1 MKKLSILIILITIT
15 LSSCDQI
22 AAFFATLTANRT
34 EGSVEDEFT
43 FTVDTNDTIIGWYVD
58 DQSIPYSSRSAVS
71 ESFTFE
77 PGNHTITVET
87 ENVDPVSIEV
97 YVYEPQIIF
106 NVTLEEW
113 GGFVSVSYDHP
124 ILKYEMVQ
132 GNLYEISDSMANGLV
147 TVDDNGSIIS
157 VDVKIK
163 AWSWA
168 VNGMAGI
175 KATGLSESEFID
187 YLDTLYSIEEP
198 IESWSSTVFYLRGI
212 TSTSPDSFYIYDNY
226 LVISGILTSFEN
238 VPYTV
243 AADVRTLNIEIKVDT
258 SDATIFTGNNLINI
272 FGMDYRNLTLEE
284 LKDVAEILRRFPEE
298 GIWDLAM
305 EFNS

>member
-1 MKKLSILIILITIT
+1 MKKLSILILLTIIT

-22 AAFFATLTANRT
+22 ASFFATLSANRT
-34 EGSVEDEFT
+34 EGSIEDEFT

-58 DQSIPYSSRSAVS
+58 DQPIPYSSRSAVS

-97 YVYEPQIIF
+97 YVYEPQIVF

-113 GGFVSVSYDHP
+113 SGFVSVSYDHP
-124 ILKYEMVQ
+124 ILKYEMVEE
-132 GNLYEISDSMANGLV
+132 NLYEADGSIVNGLV
-147 TVDDNGSIIS
+147 TVGNNGSIIY

-168 VNGMAGI
+168 VNAMAGI
-175 KATGLSESEFID
+175 KATGLSESEFIA

-198 IESWSSTVFYLRGI
+198 IESWTSTAFYLRGI
-212 TSTSPDSFYIYDNY
+212 TSTSPDSFSVDDYSV
-226 LVISGILTSFEN
+226 LISGIRTEFEN
-238 VPYTV
+238 MPYTV
-243 AADVRTLNIEIKVDT
+243 ANDVRTLNIEIKVDT

-272 FGMDYRNLTLEE
+272 FGMDYSNLTLEE
-284 LKDVAEILRRFPEE
+284 LKDVAEILRRYPEE
-298 GIWDLAM
+298 GLWDLAA
-305 EFNS
+305 EFNP